1 MDSIVG
7 ILKKDWWQLLK
18 ENHFNLHPTATPR
31 ALILFIYSFN
41 NSRNHQREIQK
52 FGQQIEQTQIT
63 QPPLFILGHWRS
75 GTTFL
80 QNLLSHDPQFYSPN
94 IFECRNPH
102 TFLVRYH
109 LFEQRLQ
116 KFPQIT
122 RPTDNVQIRI
132 DSPGEEEFAVGVMSL
147 MTPLLGWV
155 FPKNRD
161 YYEKFLTFEGIGE
174 QQINHWK
181 THYLHFLKKIVFK
194 HQKQLLLKSPVNTA
208 RLRLLHQIFPDAYY
222 VHIHRHPFE
231 VFQSSL
237 KMYATAVARS
247 SFQGKN
253 NRNIEDDIIA
263 HYKRMHQ
270 AYFKERSLIP
280 KDRLLEIGFSTLERE
295 PLKTLR
301 HIYDYFGFNFNR
313 VEIRFKKYLESQ
325 QNYAKNK
332 HQPLPKTIKDRL
344 VNEWHLSFK
353 NWHYE
358 DL

>member
-1 MDSIVG
+1 M
-7 ILKKDWWQLLK
+7 
-18 ENHFNLHPTATPR
+18 
-31 ALILFIYSFN
+31 
-41 NSRNHQREIQK
+41 
-52 FGQQIEQTQIT
+52 
-63 QPPLFILGHWRS
+63 
-75 GTTFL
+75 
-80 QNLLSHDPQFYSPN
+80 
-94 IFECRNPH
+94 
-102 TFLVRYH
+102 
-109 LFEQRLQ
+109 
-116 KFPQIT
+116 
-122 RPTDNVQIRI
+122 
-132 DSPGEEEFAVGVMSL
+132 
-147 MTPLLGWV
+147 
-155 FPKNRD
+155 
-161 YYEKFLTFEGIGE
+161 
-174 QQINHWK
+174 
-181 THYLHFLKKIVFK
+181 FK